1 MGCFVYGD
9 VLVSAVLIYD
19 ELYMSLS
26 DAIVLEDFFKQRKIT
41 LVRKDMDVNNQI
53 KYNNI
58 AFIAVLHFSVTL
70 GSSRLYLS
78 IYCRNN

>member
-1 MGCFVYGD
+1 MGCFVYGN

-41 LVRKDMDVNNQI
+41 LVRWIMRE
-53 KYNNI
+53 YLT
-58 AFIAVLHFSVTL
+58 LHL
-70 GSSRLYLS
+70 DA
-78 IYCRNN
+78 N

>member
-19 ELYMSLS
+19 ELCMSLS

-41 LVRKDMDVNNQI
+41 LVRWIMREYLTLHLDVN
-53 KYNNI
+53 
-58 AFIAVLHFSVTL
+58 
-70 GSSRLYLS
+70 
-78 IYCRNN
+78 

>member
-1 MGCFVYGD
+1 MGSFVYGD

-41 LVRKDMDVNNQI
+41 LVRNVSWE
-53 KYNNI
+53 NI
-58 AFIAVLHFSVTL
+58 
-70 GSSRLYLS
+70 
-78 IYCRNN
+78 

>member
-41 LVRKDMDVNNQI
+41 LVRWIMRE
-53 KYNNI
+53 YLT
-58 AFIAVLHFSVTL
+58 LHL
-70 GSSRLYLS
+70 DA
-78 IYCRNN
+78 N